1 MSAIPKTLA
10 EMVRDKATPVA
21 VRRKGAKG
29 DLPVSPAERI
39 HILIYLTED
48 PDPEIARQSLETLDQ
63 SGRQELLAVLQD
75 PTTPV
80 AVLDLVANRLVETRE
95 ELLDGLLKNPAFHQI
110 PATSEPEDASFN
122 QNAELEAF
130 GPGSNAAAS
139 PVSGTEL
146 AANHPRESVLQKLN
160 KLSPAAKIKRAL
172 MGSQEERLIL
182 IRDSNKSV
190 ARAVVQ
196 SPKLTDAEVE
206 AIASMRNVMEEVL
219 RRLAQNRNH
228 LKHYSVVRAL
238 VGNPRVPIDITLP
251 LIGRLNDR
259 DLKMLALDR
268 NLPEVLR
275 TLAAKSLRERQA
287 TRGPGLPK
295 KH

>member
-1 MSAIPKTLA
+1 
-10 EMVRDKATPVA
+10 MVLDNATPIA

-39 HILIYLTED
+39 HILIYLIED
-48 PDPEIARQSLETLDQ
+48 RDPEIARQAIETLDQ
-63 SGRQELLAVLQD
+63 AGREELLAVVQD
-75 PTTPV
+75 PATPV
-80 AVLDLVANRLVETRE
+80 AVLDLAANHLVEKRE
-95 ELLDGLLKNPAFHQI
+95 ELLDGLLKNPTFHQSPSSTDAENVTAHADA
-110 PATSEPEDASFN
+110 PAKTPGPGPIAGSPPDSGSEP
-122 QNAELEAF
+122 
-130 GPGSNAAAS
+130 AAD
-139 PVSGTEL
+139 
-146 AANHPRESVLQKLN
+146 HPRESVLQKLS

-196 SPKLTDAEVE
+196 SPKLTDAEAE

-251 LIGRLNDR
+251 LICRLNDR

-275 TLAAKSLRERQA
+275 TLSAKSLRERQA
-287 TRGPGLPK
+287 TRGSGLPK

>member
-1 MSAIPKTLA
+1 MSAIAKTLA
-10 EMVRDKATPVA
+10 ETLREQATPAV

-29 DLPVSPAERI
+29 ELPVSSIEKI
-39 HILIYLTED
+39 HILVYLTQD
-48 PDPEIARQSLETLDQ
+48 PDPEIARQAIETLDQ
-63 SGRQELLAVLQD
+63 TGREELLTVLQD
-75 PTTPV
+75 PETPL
-80 AVLDLVANRLVETRE
+80 AVLDFAANHLVEKRE
-95 ELLDGLLKNPAFHQI
+95 DLLDALLKNPAFHNSPPLPQEKEVEASRNPVI
-110 PATSEPEDASFN
+110 EALESSSTVAAPPDRVSE
-122 QNAELEAF
+122 
-130 GPGSNAAAS
+130 AAVA
-139 PVSGTEL
+139 
-146 AANHPRESVLQKLN
+146 HPRESVLQKLS
-160 KLSPAAKIKRAL
+160 KLSPAEKIKRAL
-172 MGSQEERLIL
+172 MGSQEERLVL

-219 RRLAQNRNH
+219 RALAQNRTH
-228 LKHYSVVRAL
+228 LKHYGVVRAL

-251 LIGRLNDR
+251 LISRLNDR

-275 TLAAKSLRERQA
+275 TMAAKSLRERKA
-287 TRGPGLPK
+287 TRGPALPK